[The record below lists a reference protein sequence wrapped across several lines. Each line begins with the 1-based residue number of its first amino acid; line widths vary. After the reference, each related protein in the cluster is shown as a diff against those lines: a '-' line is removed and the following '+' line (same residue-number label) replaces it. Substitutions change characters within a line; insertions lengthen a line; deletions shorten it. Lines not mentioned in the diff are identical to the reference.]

1 MFSDSDVERAK
12 SLIFQKFY
20 FPDKPNQLMWT
31 YEDSEPIEDLD
42 SIFEEIDGID
52 YIAYGCTK
60 VVLFPS
66 YCDKFVIK
74 IPFLGM
80 VKYDSQD
87 KNPFRGVCYYKDEDY
102 RTVKSKWD
110 HCCLEEFIYNNAVKH
125 GLGDMFCGTRYIGK
139 IDRFPVYISERSG
152 YALDEDY
159 GHRPSEEGIKYSASK
174 SSSDNVACYNMPASM
189 EPETLALFYD
199 SWGKELTDKLV
210 DFLLDNHISDCHN
223 GNVAFRDGKIRIID
237 YPGFYK

>member
-12 SLIFQKFY
+12 LLIFQKFY
-20 FPDKPNQLMWT
+20 FPDKPNRLMWT
-31 YEDSEPIEDLD
+31 DEDGEPIEDLY
-42 SIFEEIDGID
+42 SIFKDIEGID
-52 YIAYGCTK
+52 RIACGCTK

-80 VKYDSQD
+80 VEYYSQE
-87 KNPFRGVCYYKDEDY
+87 KESFSGVCYYNDADY

-152 YALDEDY
+152 DALDEDY
-159 GHRPSEEGIKYSASK
+159 SHRPSEEGIKYSYSK
-174 SSSDNVACYNMPASM
+174 SSSNKPFCYDMPADM
-189 EPETLALFYD
+189 GPETLALFYD

-237 YPGFYK
+237 YPGYYR

>member
-1 MFSDSDVERAK
+1 MFSDSDVEQAK

-20 FPDKPNQLMWT
+20 FPDKPNRLMWT
-31 YEDSEPIEDLD
+31 DEDSEPMEDLD
-42 SIFEEIDGID
+42 SIFGEIDGID
-52 YIAYGCTK
+52 RIACGCTK

-66 YCDKFVIK
+66 YCDEFVIK

-80 VKYDSQD
+80 VEFVSQK
-87 KNPFRGVCYYKDEDY
+87 KNSFSGVCYYNDADY

-139 IDRFPVYISERSG
+139 IDGFPVYISERSG
-152 YALDEDY
+152 YALDEDL
-159 GHRPSEEGIKYSASK
+159 GHHPSEEGIKYTTSKKSGASL
-174 SSSDNVACYNMPASM
+174 SCYNMPASM

-199 SWGKELTDKLV
+199 SWGEELTDKLV
-210 DFLLDNHISDCHN
+210 DFLLDNRISDCHN
-223 GNVAFRDGKIRIID
+223 GNVAFRGGKIRIID

>member
-20 FPDKPNQLMWT
+20 FPDKPNRLMWT
-31 YEDSEPIEDLD
+31 DEDSEPIEDLD
-42 SIFEEIDGID
+42 SIFEDIEGID
-52 YIAYGCTK
+52 YVTYGCTK
-60 VVLFPS
+60 LVLFPL
-66 YCDKFVIK
+66 YCDEFVIK

-80 VKYDSQD
+80 IERDSQE
-87 KNPFRGVCYYKDEDY
+87 KRHFGGACYYKDADHK
-102 RTVKSKWD
+102 TIKSEWD
-110 HCCLEEFIYNNAVKH
+110 HCSLEEFVYNNAVKH
-125 GLGDMFCGTRYIGK
+125 GLGDMFCGTRCIGK

-152 YALDEDY
+152 YALDEDFDY
-159 GHRPSEEGIKYSASK
+159 RPSEEGIKYSASK
-174 SSSDNVACYNMPASM
+174 FSSDKDFWHSMPANM

-199 SWGKELTDKLV
+199 SWGKKLVDKLV

-223 GNVAFRDGKIRIID
+223 GNVAFKDGKIRIID

>member
-12 SLIFQKFY
+12 LLIFQKFY
-20 FPDKPNQLMWT
+20 FPDKPNRLMWT
-31 YEDSEPIEDLD
+31 DEDGEPIEDLY
-42 SIFEEIDGID
+42 SIFKDIEGID
-52 YIAYGCTK
+52 RIACGCTK

-74 IPFLGM
+74 IPFLGI
-80 VKYDSQD
+80 VEYYSQE
-87 KNPFRGVCYYKDEDY
+87 KESFSGVCYYNDANY

-110 HCCLEEFIYNNAVKH
+110 HCSLEEFIYNNAVKD
-125 GLGDMFCGTRYIGK
+125 GLGDMFCGTRCIGK

-152 YALDEDY
+152 DTLDEDY
-159 GHRPSEEGIKYSASK
+159 SHRPSEDGIKYSDSK
-174 SSSDNVACYNMPASM
+174 SSSNKPFCYNMPADM

-223 GNVAFRDGKIRIID
+223 GNVAFRDGKIRLID